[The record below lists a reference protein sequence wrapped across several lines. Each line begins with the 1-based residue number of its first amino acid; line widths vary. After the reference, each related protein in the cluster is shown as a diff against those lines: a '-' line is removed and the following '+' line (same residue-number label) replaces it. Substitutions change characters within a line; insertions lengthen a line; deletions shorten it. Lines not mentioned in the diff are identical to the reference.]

1 MSCAMLVWGT
11 RCFIEGVGG
20 IEIAHEA
27 KCVIWLVSGSHYS
40 AEEKAIL
47 KFFDHVLVE
56 RFLKIDD
63 IIKLEIT
70 EYWPDVEI

>member
-1 MSCAMLVWGT
+1 MLVWGA

-56 RFLKIDD
+56 RFF
-63 IIKLEIT
+63 
-70 EYWPDVEI
+70 